1 MSEGDESGR
10 ALEGLVAL
18 GKMPIPPELAGLARP
33 LVDRAVLKFKNFRVD
48 LERIQGGAVKAKDA
62 GTLSGLHATMIWLDF
77 GNVVS
82 LPLIER
88 YAAARNF
95 EEIAAWLRARDAMQ
109 MMDWPDAP
117 ARAALEAM
125 IAHGESALAASL
137 CRHHVDR
144 MIRKLRQDW
153 KERRRGQP
161 KKLDEGSRA
170 AMRAFQAA
178 IVARIPSRNAE
189 LLLDIAAIEPI
200 VAEHGTAEDQAF
212 VAAAKVEIVSDQE
225 RFPAAA

>member
-18 GKMPIPPELAGLARP
+18 SKMPVPHEHAGLARP
-33 LVDRAVLKFKNFRVD
+33 LVDRSVLKFKNFLVD
-48 LERIQGGAVKAKDA
+48 LERIQSGAVKAKEA

-88 YAAARNF
+88 YAAARKF
-95 EEIAAWLRARDAMQ
+95 AEIAAWLRARDAMQ

-117 ARAALEAM
+117 ARAALEAL
-125 IAHGESALAASL
+125 IAQGEGALAASL
-137 CRHHVDR
+137 CRHHIDR

-161 KKLDEGSRA
+161 KRLSEEIRA
-170 AMRAFQAA
+170 AIRATQAV
-178 IVARIPSRNAE
+178 IVAHIPTRNAE

-200 VAEHGTAEDQAF
+200 VAEHGSAEDQAF
-212 VAAAKVEIVSDQE
+212 VAAVKAEVLSDRE